1 MAAVAPA
8 AGKGKRKRQLS
19 EDDVYLLLHR
29 YAPGTILTALQ
40 EVAQHAEGRRIDWKA
55 VVGKSATGI
64 TSAREYQMLWRH
76 FAYHHDLED
85 SVDAGDQPLGDD
97 SDLELELEPNP
108 IPTKEAL
115 SEASALAKAL
125 ISGSSREQA
134 SGHRINLDPPVLN
147 TQNEKIVRVPSEKQ
161 LAQSHCITN
170 VTGPVANSKQLS
182 HIGPSPSHLDP
193 NGASKKRKKP
203 KAWSKEEDADL
214 AAGVQKYGEGNWEDI
229 LHRCNFDS
237 TRTPDQLSQR
247 WALKRPGGST
257 KPASTKHAS
266 VGSEE
271 RSAALKAL
279 SLAVGPMRRTGAY
292 QQSIQHKSTAFAPK
306 MPEVRSAATP
316 SPALALPVPVPVAM
330 PLRVAAQVQT
340 PLHQGQQA
348 SVQAA
353 PPKLSNAS
361 NKTRKKQAA
370 QPSPTIGPSSI
381 QAAAIAAGGRLATA
395 STAASF
401 LKAAQSKN
409 VVHIKSLGAT
419 SLKSS
424 ASSKASIVVEHGTQ
438 PGGSQHLEPLNPRA
452 VHGVSG
458 VTVVNQSGPPAGAR
472 SLETKKALSTTLAP
486 VPCEEDDSEFCVI
499 TIDDLFPEDAKEPE
513 VVDVMQPET
522 VDTKAKQPET
532 TGLKAKLPENTDPKA
547 MQQETMDP
555 KSKQPDTL
563 EVEIVDPKDKDMLE
577 FDQYVASQ
585 GGHLNT
591 DELNKSKCTDSASQ
605 AQGLVGSQKKP
616 QNLIPA
622 DGKGNPVTVVGKVKP
637 VTAGVAATGKK
648 TKIPVSHSAAGTP
661 RGIVDTVN
669 ANAPNKTLVR
679 RAATPVPAC
688 CQASPLKHAMNT
700 KGNQMTTSN
709 ATVFS
714 CGVPASSQTSKV
726 AEGASKANPP
736 SSSSQAKPNG
746 VAVNGANKVVN
757 PPSINQASAAVNN
770 TNRAAIPLSSS
781 QASPTIDGANR
792 VANPPPSN
800 QASTAVN
807 GAANK
812 GNPPAAARQ

>member
-1 MAAVAPA
+1 M
-8 AGKGKRKRQLS
+8 
-19 EDDVYLLLHR
+19 
-29 YAPGTILTALQ
+29 
-40 EVAQHAEGRRIDWKA
+40 HA
-55 VVGKSATGI
+55 
-64 TSAREYQMLWRH
+64 
-76 FAYHHDLED
+76 
-85 SVDAGDQPLGDD
+85 
-97 SDLELELEPNP
+97 
-108 IPTKEAL
+108 
-115 SEASALAKAL
+115 
-125 ISGSSREQA
+125 
-134 SGHRINLDPPVLN
+134 
-147 TQNEKIVRVPSEKQ
+147 
-161 LAQSHCITN
+161 
-170 VTGPVANSKQLS
+170 
-182 HIGPSPSHLDP
+182 
-193 NGASKKRKKP
+193 
-203 KAWSKEEDADL
+203 
-214 AAGVQKYGEGNWEDI
+214 
-229 LHRCNFDS
+229 
-237 TRTPDQLSQR
+237 
-247 WALKRPGGST
+247 
-257 KPASTKHAS
+257 
-266 VGSEE
+266 
-271 RSAALKAL
+271 
-279 SLAVGPMRRTGAY
+279 GAY

-316 SPALALPVPVPVAM
+316 SPAPAPAPAPGLAALALPVPVPVAM

-348 SVQAA
+348 PAQAV
-353 PPKLSNAS
+353 PPKSSNAS

-370 QPSPTIGPSSI
+370 QPNPTIGPSSI

-401 LKAAQSKN
+401 LKAARSKN

-438 PGGSQHLEPLNPRA
+438 PGGSQHLEPLNASA

-458 VTVVNQSGPPAGAR
+458 VTVVNQSGPPAGAH

-499 TIDDLFPEDAKEPE
+499 TIDDLFPEDAKQPE
-513 VVDVMQPET
+513 VVDAKQPGVVDAKQPET

-532 TGLKAKLPENTDPKA
+532 TGLKAKQPENADPKA

-563 EVEIVDPKDKDMLE
+563 EVEMKVEIVDPKDKDMLE

-591 DELNKSKCTDSASQ
+591 DDLNKSKCTNSASQ
-605 AQGLVGSQKKP
+605 AQGLVGSQMKP
-616 QNLIPA
+616 LKLIPA
-622 DGKGNPVTVVGKVKP
+622 DGKGNPVTPVGKGKP

-679 RAATPVPAC
+679 RAATPVPAG
-688 CQASPLKHAMNT
+688 CQAPPLKHAVNT
-700 KGNQMTTSN
+700 KGNQIATSI
-709 ATVFS
+709 ATVVS
-714 CGVPASSQTSKV
+714 SGVAASSQTGV
-726 AEGASKANPP
+726 AAKGASKANPP
-736 SSSSQAKPNG
+736 FSSSQAKPNS
-746 VAVNGANKVVN
+746 VAVNGANRVVN
-757 PPSINQASAAVNN
+757 
-770 TNRAAIPLSSS
+770 PLSSS
-781 QASPTIDGANR
+781 QASVAVNDANRAVVQLSSSQVGATVNGANR
-792 VANPPPSN
+792 VANPPPSS

>member
-1 MAAVAPA
+1 
-8 AGKGKRKRQLS
+8 
-19 EDDVYLLLHR
+19 
-29 YAPGTILTALQ
+29 
-40 EVAQHAEGRRIDWKA
+40 
-55 VVGKSATGI
+55 
-64 TSAREYQMLWRH
+64 
-76 FAYHHDLED
+76 
-85 SVDAGDQPLGDD
+85 
-97 SDLELELEPNP
+97 
-108 IPTKEAL
+108 
-115 SEASALAKAL
+115 
-125 ISGSSREQA
+125 
-134 SGHRINLDPPVLN
+134 
-147 TQNEKIVRVPSEKQ
+147 
-161 LAQSHCITN
+161 
-170 VTGPVANSKQLS
+170 
-182 HIGPSPSHLDP
+182 
-193 NGASKKRKKP
+193 
-203 KAWSKEEDADL
+203 
-214 AAGVQKYGEGNWEDI
+214 
-229 LHRCNFDS
+229 
-237 TRTPDQLSQR
+237 
-247 WALKRPGGST
+247 
-257 KPASTKHAS
+257 
-266 VGSEE
+266 
-271 RSAALKAL
+271 
-279 SLAVGPMRRTGAY
+279 
-292 QQSIQHKSTAFAPK
+292 
-306 MPEVRSAATP
+306 
-316 SPALALPVPVPVAM
+316 M

-348 SVQAA
+348 PVQAA

-370 QPSPTIGPSSI
+370 QPNPTIVPSSI

-438 PGGSQHLEPLNPRA
+438 PGGSQHLEPLNPSA

-458 VTVVNQSGPPAGAR
+458 VTVVNQSGPPAGAP

-499 TIDDLFPEDAKEPE
+499 TIDDLFPEDAKQPE
-513 VVDVMQPET
+513 VVDAKQPET

-532 TGLKAKLPENTDPKA
+532 TGLKAQQPENADPKA

-591 DELNKSKCTDSASQ
+591 DDLNKSKCTDSASQ
-605 AQGLVGSQKKP
+605 AQCLVGSQKKP
-616 QNLIPA
+616 QKLIPA

-679 RAATPVPAC
+679 RAATPVPAG
-688 CQASPLKHAMNT
+688 CQAPPLKHAVNT

-714 CGVPASSQTSKV
+714 SGVPASSQTSVV
-726 AEGASKANPP
+726 AKGASKANPP
-736 SSSSQAKPNG
+736 SSSSQAEPNS
-746 VAVNGANKVVN
+746 VAVNGANRVVN
-757 PPSINQASAAVNN
+757 PTSSSQASAAVNN

-781 QASPTIDGANR
+781 QASATVDGANR
-792 VANPPPSN
+792 AANPPPSN